1 MIQVGKFNQLRVVK
15 EVPFGVYLD
24 GANRGEILLPKKYV
38 PASTSLNQLLEVFIY
53 FDSEDKIIATTQ
65 RPRAVVESFAHLKVV
80 DVNPVGAFLDWGLDK
95 DLLVPKSEQHRPLEK
110 DKSYLVYVKLDNQGR
125 LIASSKIDYYLDKS
139 KPDFK
144 TGDEVSILIAE
155 PSPLGRKVIVAGA
168 HWGVIHAADV
178 FQPLSYG
185 KKMRGYIKNVRAD
198 GKIDVI
204 LRKMGQDSVHELAK
218 IIMAE
223 LHKNGGFL
231 PFHDKSD
238 PLDIQRVFKESKKN
252 FKNAIGYLYKRKEIN
267 IESSGIRLIT

>member
-1 MIQVGKFNQLRVVK
+1 MIQVGKFNKLRVVK

-24 GANRGEILLPKKYV
+24 GANWGEILLPKKHV
-38 PASTSLNQLLEVFIY
+38 PEGTLLNQIIEVFIY

-65 RPRAVVESFAHLKVV
+65 RPRAVVESFAYLKVI

-95 DLLVPKSEQHRPLEK
+95 DLLVPKPEQRCPMEK
-110 DKSYLVYVKLDNQGR
+110 DISYLVYVKLDNQGR
-125 LIASSKIDYYLDKS
+125 LVGSSKIDYYLDKS
-139 KPDFK
+139 TPNFK

-155 PSPLGRKVIVAGA
+155 SSPLGRKVIVAGV
-168 HWGVIHAADV
+168 HWGVIHAADI

-204 LRKMGQDSVHELAK
+204 LRKVGQDSVHELAK
-218 IIMAE
+218 LIMAE
-223 LHKNGGFL
+223 LNKNDGFL

-238 PLDIQRVFKESKKN
+238 PLDIQHVFKESKKN
-252 FKNAIGYLYKRKEIN
+252 FKNAIGYLYKKKEIN
-267 IESSGIRLIT
+267 IESSGIRLLK